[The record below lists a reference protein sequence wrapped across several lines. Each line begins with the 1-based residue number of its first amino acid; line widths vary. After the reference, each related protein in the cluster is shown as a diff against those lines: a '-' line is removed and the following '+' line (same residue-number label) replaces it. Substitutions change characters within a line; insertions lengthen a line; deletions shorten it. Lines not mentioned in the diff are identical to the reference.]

1 MFWEFRVLSFV
12 VCLRWH
18 FSEGR
23 FQGYKKQ
30 KVSENVAA
38 QSQQEAIET
47 ESDTEVPAGTNADK
61 KNRLKKLHREKKQE
75 MVASKKRTGEIS
87 ADHSKPWRT
96 IDVVAH
102 FFYRSS
108 DNL

>member
-1 MFWEFRVLSFV
+1 MSFV
-12 VCLRWH
+12 VCLRCY

-23 FQGYKKQ
+23 FQGYKKEEN
-30 KVSENVAA
+30 VSENVAA
-38 QSQQEAIET
+38 QSEQEAIET

-108 DNL
+108 GNL